1 MRHLQAAAAV
11 NCIGHHDIG
20 QLAAPPQGK
29 QPGHFAKLAGGKVG
43 EVNKNQPGI
52 IQMANGG
59 RKEVSFSNHRP
70 IIPMRH
76 SFRKIKREGKMP
88 AKIYRVTLTMDNLNT
103 HKMAS
108 LVGAL

>member
-59 RKEVSFSNHRP
+59 RKEMVFSGHCP
-70 IIPMRH
+70 IIPPLFARPTAVQVTAVQGVA
-76 SFRKIKREGKMP
+76 RP
-88 AKIYRVTLTMDNLNT
+88 ANGCGVET
-103 HKMAS
+103 A
-108 LVGAL
+108 VWQA